1 MDLCRRL
8 ARLEGRIRPAP
19 GPDAPEGAREE
30 LERRIDRIRERLLA
44 NGHVHE
50 DEDGAL
56 CLSDGTR
63 LAELIGHPDPLEN
76 QGLHAGF
83 DNLLAEIAALWA
95 NDPPG

>member
-30 LERRIDRIRERLLA
+30 LAQRLERLHEHLLA
-44 NGHVHE
+44 NGDLHE
-50 DEDGAL
+50 EEDGAL

-76 QGLHAGF
+76 QGVHAGF
-83 DNLLAEIAALWA
+83 DHLLAAIAALWA